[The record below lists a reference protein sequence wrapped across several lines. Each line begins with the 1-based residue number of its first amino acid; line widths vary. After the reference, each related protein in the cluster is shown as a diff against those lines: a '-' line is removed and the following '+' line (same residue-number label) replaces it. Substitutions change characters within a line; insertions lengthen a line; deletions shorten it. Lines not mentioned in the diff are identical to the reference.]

1 MSNRRDFM
9 KKSLMATAA
18 VTASAV
24 TGTTGSVVAG
34 GDNNKGVPV
43 SSRLKTRGDKTAEG
57 PPMRLS
63 VLSYSFRG
71 MLEQGTIDVF
81 GYLEACKYRYNLSIA
96 DIWNGFLTSMEEGYL
111 KKVREGLDERELEL
125 ADLCAD
131 GVTVWENDPARR
143 QKTYEYAL
151 ANLKAAEIL
160 GAQFVRLDAGGSG
173 LTWTD
178 EQFDHIV
185 KRYKEYARFAHDH
198 GFMVGAESHWGPET
212 VWANMQKLFHA
223 VDHPAFGVSCHIGGW
238 HGTQAEK
245 DQADREAAPWI
256 CHTHFAWNIVEGPLE
271 EKMKTLYDAGYQG
284 SYSAEFH
291 AGRHEY
297 AHVAI
302 QLAKMRAVFDRW
314 RTEDSKRP

>member
-1 MSNRRDFM
+1 M
-9 KKSLMATAA
+9 
-18 VTASAV
+18 
-24 TGTTGSVVAG
+24 
-34 GDNNKGVPV
+34 
-43 SSRLKTRGDKTAEG
+43 
-57 PPMRLS
+57 
-63 VLSYSFRG
+63 
-71 MLEQGTIDVF
+71 DVF
-81 GYLEACKYRYNLSIA
+81 GYLETCKYRYNLSIA
-96 DIWNGFLTSMEEGYL
+96 DIWNGFLTSMEEDYL
-111 KKVREGLDERELEL
+111 KKVREALDERELEL

-131 GVTVWENDPARR
+131 GVTVWENDPAKR

-151 ANLKAAEIL
+151 ANLKAAKIL

-178 EQFDHIV
+178 EQFHHIV
-185 KRYKEYARFAHDH
+185 KRYKEYAQFAHDN

-223 VDHPAFGVSCHIGGW
+223 VDHPAFGVSCHISGW
-238 HGTQAEK
+238 HGTQVEK

-271 EKMKTLYDAGYQG
+271 EKMKNLYDAGYRG

-314 RTEDSKRP
+314 RTEDSRRQ